1 MHSLTMTNPSQ
12 VTPGRRK
19 VRFWQT
25 MLEVP
30 RAMAEATVSAYSW
43 PFLRSAPR
51 GDGHPVL
58 LLPGFMAPEST
69 LVPLKAFLSNR
80 GYAVESW
87 GFGRNVGFQ
96 AKHAAALERKL
107 EYMRHQHGRKVSM
120 VGWSLGGVFGL
131 YASHRAPDCVRSL
144 ITLGSPVTAGAEGHG
159 AAPSVLALYRAV
171 AHRLGPE
178 AHMLQPQVREAL
190 AHSPAH
196 PMSCLWSRSD
206 GVVPPMEAQVA
217 DGSPLH
223 ENIVVPG
230 SHCGLAVNAMVLWII
245 AERLSQPEDNWQRF
259 APTGM
264 PGATYRALSAF

>member
-1 MHSLTMTNPSQ
+1 MKNTHQ
-12 VTPGRRK
+12 VTPARRK
-19 VRFWQT
+19 VRLWQT
-25 MLEVP
+25 ALEGP
-30 RAMAEATVSAYSW
+30 RAMMEAAVSTWSW
-43 PFLRSAPR
+43 PLLGTAPK

-58 LLPGFMAPEST
+58 LVPGFMAPEST
-69 LVPLKAFLSNR
+69 MMPLKAFLSNR

-144 ITLGSPVTAGAEGHG
+144 ITLGSPVTPGAEGHG
-159 AAPSVLALYRAV
+159 AAPSVIALYRAV
-171 AHRLGPE
+171 AHRLGPD
-178 AHMLQPQVREAL
+178 AHMLQPHVREAL
-190 AHSPAH
+190 SHSPAH
-196 PMSCLWSRSD
+196 PMSCLWSHSD

-217 DGSPLH
+217 DGSPVH
-223 ENIVVPG
+223 ENILVPG
-230 SHCGLAVNAMVLWII
+230 SHCGLAFNALVLWII
-245 AERLSQPEDNWQRF
+245 AERLSQPEENWQPF

-264 PGATYRALSAF
+264 PGATYRALSVF

>member
-1 MHSLTMTNPSQ
+1 MNDLPQ
-12 VTPGRRK
+12 VAAGRHKTRL
-19 VRFWQT
+19 WHT

-30 RAMAEATVSAYSW
+30 RAMTEAAMATFSLPLLST
-43 PFLRSAPR
+43 APK

-69 LVPLKAFLSNR
+69 MAPLKLYLKNR

-96 AKHAAALERKL
+96 AKHATALERKI
-107 EYMRHQHGRKVSM
+107 EYMSHKHGRKVSM
-120 VGWSLGGVFGL
+120 VGWSLGGLFGL

-144 ITLGSPVTAGAEGHG
+144 ITLGSPITPGTAGSG

-171 AHRLGPE
+171 AHRLGPD
-178 AHMLQPQVREAL
+178 AHMLLPNVRRAL
-190 AHSPAH
+190 SESPAH
-196 PMSCLWSRSD
+196 PMSCLWSRTD

-223 ENIVVPG
+223 ENIIVPG
-230 SHCGLAVNAMVLWII
+230 SHCGLVFNAMVLWII
-245 AERLSQPEDNWQRF
+245 AERLSQPEDDWQRYV
-259 APTGM
+259 PSGVH
-264 PGATYRALSAF
+264 GAAYKALTVAF